1 VPEFD
6 GVVSTADDPLPL
18 PGGLITS
25 LEDQLDLV
33 STRGLPT
40 IEVFE
45 NRAWLPTYALL
56 EGESAGASASAG
68 AEVLVRTDLSDSRP
82 VFIGADQFGTTTDEV
97 AAGVVHVAVPF
108 DDNWSLVVDGESIK
122 PRRAF
127 GVTTA
132 FDVGAGGVGE
142 LRYDTSSTRSLL
154 VALQVVLWVLAIF
167 AAARISVPRG
177 RSATLLVTD
186 ETLIDLDTDMDI
198 DLDDGQVEIDAG
210 PIGLD
215 PGLDITGQI
224 ARLAQ
229 ADSDVARDDDDEVP
243 S

>member
-1 VPEFD
+1 M
-6 GVVSTADDPLPL
+6 
-18 PGGLITS
+18 
-25 LEDQLDLV
+25 
-33 STRGLPT
+33 
-40 IEVFE
+40 
-45 NRAWLPTYALL
+45 
-56 EGESAGASASAG
+56 
-68 AEVLVRTDLSDSRP
+68 RTDFSDSRA

-97 AAGVVHVAVPF
+97 AAGVVHVAVTF
-108 DDNWSLVVDGESIK
+108 DDNWSLVVDGESIE

-132 FDVGAGGVGE
+132 FDVGAAGVGE

-186 ETLIDLDTDMDI
+186 ETLIDLDTDL
-198 DLDDGQVEIDAG
+198 DLDVTLTSGAT
-210 PIGLD
+210 GLD

-224 ARLAQ
+224 AKLAQ
-229 ADSDVARDDDDEVP
+229 ADRDVARDDDDEVP

>member
-1 VPEFD
+1 
-6 GVVSTADDPLPL
+6 
-18 PGGLITS
+18 
-25 LEDQLDLV
+25 
-33 STRGLPT
+33 
-40 IEVFE
+40 
-45 NRAWLPTYALL
+45 
-56 EGESAGASASAG
+56 
-68 AEVLVRTDLSDSRP
+68 

-108 DDNWSLVVDGESIK
+108 DDNWSLVVDGDSIE

-177 RSATLLVTD
+177 RSASLLVTD
-186 ETLIDLDTDMDI
+186 ETLIDLDA
-198 DLDDGQVEIDAG
+198 DLDLDERNARGQAPDVTLTSDAT
-210 PIGLD
+210 GLD

-229 ADSDVARDDDDEVP
+229 ADRDIANDDDDDDEVP